1 MAKAKPTVQR
11 TQERLST
18 HKFDTTG
25 YIVMDTG
32 VRRDSSTGRLVSH
45 RNKSEAPK
53 PPK

>member
-1 MAKAKPTVQR
+1 MAKAKPTVAR

-32 VRRDSSTGRLVSH
+32 IHRDSSTGRLISH
-45 RNKSEAPK
+45 RDKSEAHK
-53 PPK
+53 PQK

>member
-1 MAKAKPTVQR
+1 MAKVKPTVAK

-25 YIVMDTG
+25 YIVMDSG

-45 RNKSEAPK
+45 RDK
-53 PPK
+53 PEVQKPHK